1 MNKKVVIT
9 IGAVVL
15 AGVITAGV
23 YFLGGSK
30 SGASNGEGVY
40 VDSVSM
46 ITGMGGIGLQ
56 NRFSGVVEPQETL
69 EIKLDSGKTVKE
81 CYVEEGQEVA
91 IGTELFLYD
100 TGEMAIKLEEGKLEL
115 ESISNEILSMNRQ
128 ISTLET
134 EKANASDDG
143 KLEYTIQIQNLQ
155 NSVKR
160 AEYNKTVKDLEL
172 TQLQKSI
179 DTAKVTSNIQ
189 GVVKAINKTGMDQ
202 SGQPVAYMTILATGE
217 YRIKATTNEQNVF
230 ALTEGMPVIARSR
243 VDSSLTWNGTINK
256 IDTESPVDN
265 NNQNGGMM
273 GPGGGNVETATK
285 YHFYTTL
292 DSYDGLMLGQH
303 VFVEIDNGQGTAKEG
318 LWIPSYYLVEMEGEK
333 AFVWTANDKD
343 KLEKKAVT
351 LGEYDAEMDQYQI
364 VEGITPEDYIA
375 FPQEDLKEGTKV
387 IKGGEEIMK

>member
-30 SGASNGEGVY
+30 SDASNGEGVY

-56 NRFSGVVEPQETL
+56 SRFSGVVEPQETL
-69 EIKLDSGKTVKE
+69 EIKLEDGKTIKE
-81 CYVEEGQEVA
+81 CYVEEGQEVS

-100 TGEMAIKLEEGKLEL
+100 TGEMAMQLEEGKLEL
-115 ESISNEILSMNRQ
+115 ESISNEILSMTRQ
-128 ISTLET
+128 IATLET
-134 EKANASDDG
+134 EKANASNDN

-155 NSVKR
+155 NSLKR

-179 DTAKVTSNIQ
+179 DTAKVTSSIQ
-189 GVVKAINKTGMDQ
+189 GVVKSINKTGIDQ
-202 SGQPVAYMTILATGE
+202 YGQQVPYMTILATGE
-217 YRIKATTNEQNVF
+217 YRVKATTNEQNIF
-230 ALTEGMPVIARSR
+230 ALSEGMPVIARSR
-243 VDSSLTWNGTINK
+243 VDSSVTWTGTINK

-265 NNQNGGMM
+265 NSQNNGMM
-273 GPGGGNVETATK
+273 GQGGGNVETATK

-292 DSYDGLMLGQH
+292 DSYEGLMLGQH
-303 VFVEIDNGQGTAKEG
+303 VFVEIDNGQGAAKEG
-318 LWIPSYYLVEMEGEK
+318 LWLPSYYLVEIEGEK
-333 AFVWTANDKD
+333 AFVWTANNKE

-364 VEGITPEDYIA
+364 VEGITPQDYIA
-375 FPQEDLKEGTKV
+375 FPQEGLKEGTKV
-387 IKGGEEIMK
+387 IKAGEEIMK